1 MSKIIGIDLGT
12 TNSVVAV
19 MEGGQPTV
27 ISSAEGGRLV
37 PSVVAFNKNG
47 ERLVGQTAKRQ
58 AVINSENTIYSIKRF
73 IGRRFDETKVERG
86 MVPFEVV
93 AGKTEDVLVKIP
105 VTKKEYS
112 PQEISA
118 MILAKLKS
126 DAEAYL
132 GENVT
137 QAVITVPA
145 YFNDSQRQATKDAGR
160 IAGLEVMRI
169 INEPTA
175 SALSYGLDKKAD
187 ETILVF
193 DLGGGTFDVSVLE
206 VGDGV
211 IEVKSTNG
219 DTHLGGDDWDQAIVN
234 WAADE
239 FKKDQG
245 IDLRDDR
252 QPLQRLREAA
262 EKAKI
267 ELSTMME
274 TEINLPYVTADASG
288 PKHLQLKLTRA
299 KFEQMTEDLVKR
311 CKTPFQAALKD
322 AGMKAS
328 ELNEVVLVGGSS
340 RMPMIHDLVRS
351 LADGKEPHKGVNPD
365 EVVAVG
371 AAIQGGVLGGD
382 VKDILLLDVTPLSLG
397 VETMGSVM
405 TVMIERNTTIPVQKT
420 EVYSTA
426 ADNQT
431 AVDIHVLQGERPM
444 AGDNMSLGR
453 FRLDG
458 IPPAQRGIP
467 QIEVTFDI
475 DANGIIN
482 VTAKDK
488 ATNKEQKVTITA
500 STNLDKSDIDN
511 MVEQAKAHEAEDKQ
525 RRELIDLKNGADNLG
540 YQTEKTLKELGDK
553 VSEGDRKDIEE
564 KVEALKKAAEGDD
577 TASIKAATEDLQ
589 NAFNAISEQL
599 YQQEQTAQQA
609 PPAEDAG
616 EAAPADDDVIEGEV
630 TEE

>member
-1 MSKIIGIDLGT
+1 
-12 TNSVVAV
+12 
-19 MEGGQPTV
+19 
-27 ISSAEGGRLV
+27 
-37 PSVVAFNKNG
+37 
-47 ERLVGQTAKRQ
+47 
-58 AVINSENTIYSIKRF
+58 
-73 IGRRFDETKVERG
+73 
-86 MVPFEVV
+86 
-93 AGKTEDVLVKIP
+93 
-105 VTKKEYS
+105 
-112 PQEISA
+112 
-118 MILAKLKS
+118 
-126 DAEAYL
+126 
-132 GENVT
+132 
-137 QAVITVPA
+137 
-145 YFNDSQRQATKDAGR
+145 
-160 IAGLEVMRI
+160 
-169 INEPTA
+169 
-175 SALSYGLDKKAD
+175 
-187 ETILVF
+187 
-193 DLGGGTFDVSVLE
+193 
-206 VGDGV
+206 
-211 IEVKSTNG
+211 
-219 DTHLGGDDWDQAIVN
+219 
-234 WAADE
+234 
-239 FKKDQG
+239 
-245 IDLRDDR
+245 
-252 QPLQRLREAA
+252 
-262 EKAKI
+262 
-267 ELSTMME
+267 MME

-467 QIEVTFDI
+467 QVEVTFDI

-525 RRELIDLKNGADNLG
+525 RRELIDSKNSADNLG

-553 VSEGDRKDIEE
+553 VSDTDRKDIEE
-564 KVEALKKAAEGDD
+564 KIETLKKAAEGDD
-577 TASIKAATEDLQ
+577 ANSIKAATEDLQ

-599 YQQEQTAQQA
+599 YQQEQQA
-609 PPAEDAG
+609 PPPTGDASGAG
-616 EAAPADDDVIEGEV
+616 EAAPADDDDVIEGEV

>member
-1 MSKIIGIDLGT
+1 
-12 TNSVVAV
+12 
-19 MEGGQPTV
+19 
-27 ISSAEGGRLV
+27 
-37 PSVVAFNKNG
+37 
-47 ERLVGQTAKRQ
+47 
-58 AVINSENTIYSIKRF
+58 
-73 IGRRFDETKVERG
+73 